1 MSARSAAAG
10 AAGAEISA
18 VPAVAAEGL
27 SKDHAGEKAL
37 KGISFR
43 VPQGS
48 LFGIIGA
55 DGAGKSTL
63 LDILATL
70 VDPDAGKA
78 QVLGHDLARGFGA
91 IRQDIGYMPQRFSL
105 YQDLTVLENLDFFAD
120 IFSVTGGEKRSRMDR
135 LLDFAALQR
144 FQDRRAGALS
154 GGMKQK
160 LALACT
166 LIHQPRLLFLDEPTV
181 GVDPVARRDFWI
193 LLKSLREQGYS
204 LLVSTPYMDEA
215 ALCDRLLLL
224 HQGRILAQGSPAELL
239 AAYPYR
245 LFRVDGREGTLHFPA
260 DMPPPEGFALVYP
273 SAGALH
279 AAVPVAATPGAA
291 TGAVAGTAPG
301 AVTEESPA
309 SLATGTQAEVPLTN
323 GGDLDALLRNVR
335 AKVPGA
341 ESIRPIA
348 PSVEDAFF
356 ALLSPVVASGG
367 GP

>member
-1 MSARSAAAG
+1 MSAATVAPAAPAAA
-10 AAGAEISA
+10 A
-18 VPAVAAEGL
+18 VEAEGL

-37 KGISFR
+37 KGISFE

-78 QVLGHDLARGFGA
+78 RVLGHDLVRGFGD

-120 IFSVTGGEKRSRMDR
+120 IFSVSGGEKRSRMDR
-135 LLDFAALQR
+135 LLDFAALKQ
-144 FQDRRAGALS
+144 FGDRRAGALS

-166 LIHQPRLLFLDEPTV
+166 LIHQPRLLLLDEPTV
-181 GVDPVARRDFWI
+181 GVDPVARRDFWV

-224 HQGRILAQGSPAELL
+224 HQGRILAQGSPAGLL
-239 AAYPYR
+239 EAYPYR
-245 LFRVDGREGTLHFPA
+245 LFRVDRREGTLHYPA

-279 AAVPVAATPGAA
+279 AAAPAAASA
-291 TGAVAGTAPG
+291 RGTAAAPG
-301 AVTEESPA
+301 TA
-309 SLATGTQAEVPLTN
+309 LADP
-323 GGDLDALLRNVR
+323 DALLRSLR

-341 ESIRPIA
+341 EIIRPIA

-356 ALLSPVVASGG
+356 ALLSPVVAASEGHSAPGG